1 MTVEPVRRAVHT
13 GDTGRGAARFVP
25 LPAGMTLAQGRFR
38 IDEVLAQ
45 GENGFTYA
53 ASQSPTGS
61 RVVVKEDVS
70 KWPGHA
76 EPAGNPPFPRRT
88 ELLGDK
94 PRLWKEFDILT
105 RLRSPHVAKALDCF
119 MENGNAYLVMEHLTG
134 TNLETRVE
142 TVGTLTLVETE
153 QVARDLSDALGEVHA
168 QGLLHL
174 DIKPSN
180 IMVTASGR
188 AVLVDFG
195 EAQDYLNED
204 PRDTVECF
212 TREFVAAELF
222 KVRTA
227 KNGYRPDEP
236 RTPYGPAIG
245 PFTDLYGLAATLF
258 YGLTGAP
265 PPMAPERECNPHVNH
280 PVFPVGMDGNL
291 CFAIL
296 EALALHGL
304 DRLGDVREFRLRM
317 EKGCLPT
324 GVETD
329 RRCGE

>member
-1 MTVEPVRRAVHT
+1 
-13 GDTGRGAARFVP
+13 
-25 LPAGMTLAQGRFR
+25 MTLAQGRFR

-61 RVVVKEDVS
+61 RVVVKENVS
-70 KWPGHA
+70 KSTGREEA
-76 EPAGNPPFPRRT
+76 AGSLPFPRRT

-105 RLRSPHVAKALDCF
+105 RLRSSHVAKALDCF

-142 TVGTLTLVETE
+142 TVGTLTLAETE

-180 IMVTASGR
+180 IMATASGR

-195 EAQDYLNED
+195 EAQDYINED

-212 TREFVAAELF
+212 TREFAAVELF
-222 KVRTA
+222 QVRAA
-227 KNGYRPDEP
+227 KNGYAPSAA

-245 PFTDLYGLAATLF
+245 PFTDLYGLAARPRWLPNAH
-258 YGLTGAP
+258 AP
-265 PPMAPERECNPHVNH
+265 PHVNH

-291 CFAIL
+291 CFAIP
-296 EALALHGL
+296 EALALHGP
-304 DRLGDVREFRLRM
+304 DRLGDVDAFRLQGKR
-317 EKGCLPT
+317 KVGFRAVWRP
-324 GVETD
+324 GSRASV
-329 RRCGE
+329 